1 MHYCYT
7 FLTYVYSR
15 FGSAVLK
22 AYLPSPST
30 AVGSAPARISITTIG
45 KCPCLV
51 AQCNGVE
58 LSVPPNLS
66 TTAP

>member
-1 MHYCYT
+1 M
-7 FLTYVYSR
+7 TYALLLHFFNICI
-15 FGSAVLK
+15 FGCAVLK